1 MYMSFP
7 LTPVVLSGVGGG
19 ASGPPGPT
27 ASGAGQLD
35 PLGSQPPTGDG
46 ADGEGFQI
54 LLAIRQ
60 TIQIKKQRMN
70 SYTGINQSKTTDNK
84 TTNQFPH
91 SNLQIKNIQIIK
103 QPINFHQ
110 KQPIN

>member
-1 MYMSFP
+1 MSFP

-27 ASGAGQLD
+27 ATSAGQFD
-35 PLGSQPPTGDG
+35 PLGSQSPTGDG

-54 LLAIRQ
+54 LLAVHQ
-60 TIQIKKQRMN
+60 TIQINKHLMN
-70 SYTGINQSKTTDNK
+70 SYTGISQSKTTDNK

-91 SNLQIKNIQIIK
+91 SSLPIKNYK
-103 QPINFHQ
+103 
-110 KQPIN
+110 